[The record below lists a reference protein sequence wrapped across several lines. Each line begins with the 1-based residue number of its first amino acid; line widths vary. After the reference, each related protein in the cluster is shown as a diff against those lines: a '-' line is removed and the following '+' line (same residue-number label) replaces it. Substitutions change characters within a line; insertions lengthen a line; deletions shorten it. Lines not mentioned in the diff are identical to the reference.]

1 MPRALVYMTK
11 SIDFYFDF
19 ISPYSYLANKKLN
32 LLNNDKKIKINY
44 KPILLGGLHNLGGIT
59 APAFNER
66 KMKNMKNDC
75 ELIATKNNIQ
85 FKWNDEFPINTLNL
99 MRGYLLMNDDLKEKY
114 FDFCFDAYW
123 KNNIDIADEKNI
135 TVILNNIGFNKENF
149 FNGIKDLKIKET
161 LKDLTKMA
169 FDKNIF
175 GAPTFVVNNKIFW
188 GQDRLD
194 YALDEY
200 KV

>member
-1 MPRALVYMTK
+1 MTK

-19 ISPYSYLANKKLN
+19 ISPYSFLAYKKLKN
-32 LLNNDKKIKINY
+32 LYKNNEIRINY

-59 APAFNER
+59 APAFNIL

-75 ELIATKNNIQ
+75 KLVANKNKIE
-85 FKWNDEFPINTLNL
+85 FKWNDNFPVNSLYI
-99 MRGYLLMNDDLKEKY
+99 MRGYLIIDNKLKKKY
-114 FDFCFDAYW
+114 FEVCFDYYW
-123 KNNIDIADEKNI
+123 KENINISEEKNI
-135 TVILNNIGFNKENF
+135 DKLLTTCSINKEDFLKKINASKT
-149 FNGIKDLKIKET
+149 KDELKH
-161 LKDLTKMA
+161 LTNLA
-169 FDKNIF
+169 FEKNIF

-200 KV
+200 NS

>member
-1 MPRALVYMTK
+1 MTK
-11 SIDFYFDF
+11 LIDFYFDF
-19 ISPYSYLANKKLN
+19 ISPYSYLAFNKLKSLN
-32 LLNNDKKIKINY
+32 KDNQININY

-75 ELIATKNNIQ
+75 ELIATKNNIH
-85 FKWNDEFPINTLNL
+85 FKWNTKFPINSLYL
-99 MRGYLLMNDDLKEKY
+99 MRGYLLINDDLKEKY
-114 FDFCFDAYW
+114 FDFCFNAYW
-123 KNNIDIADEKNI
+123 KDDVDITDEKNI
-135 TVILNNIGFNKENF
+135 TIILENIGFNKKDF
-149 FNGIKDLKIKET
+149 FDGIKDLKIKEK
-161 LKDLTKMA
+161 LKDLTKNA
-169 FDKNIF
+169 FDKDIF

-200 KV
+200 NT